1 MNYYKEIKNLIEE
14 KEVNDK
20 VRYLESNKETIKT
33 YYEIGSL
40 LIEAQDG
47 EEKAKYGDG
56 LIKKWSEKLTKEY
69 GNGYK
74 IANLKNM
81 RKFYIMFR
89 KSYTACSQSNLSWS
103 HYKYL
108 LKFDN
113 ENERNYYINRC
124 IQNNLSVRGLIN
136 EIKTK
141 SFDRLSYENKKH
153 IKLITDKKTSLDIKD
168 MIHDPI
174 LINIDNKEK
183 MSEKI
188 LKKYI
193 LKELEHFFLELGTGF
208 SFVGSEYK
216 LSYDNKN
223 YYVDL
228 LLFNTELNRYIVC
241 ELKLGEIKPGDVA
254 QTKVYMMLTDKFLKR
269 RFHNETIGIIIT
281 RKNGKL
287 ALEYVSDPNI
297 FITTY
302 RLSNKVLTNI

>member
-33 YYEIGSL
+33 YYEIGRL

-56 LIKKWSEKLTKEY
+56 LIKKWSSELSREY
-69 GNGYK
+69 GKGYNLT
-74 IANLKNM
+74 NLKNM
-81 RKFYIMFR
+81 RQLYLIIK
-89 KSYTACSQSNLSWS
+89 KSRTSCDQLTLTWS
-103 HYKYL
+103 HWRYL
-108 LKFDN
+108 LPLKN

-141 SFDRLSYENKKH
+141 SFDRLSYADKKH
-153 IKLITDKKTSLDIKD
+153 IKLITDKETSLDIKD

-174 LINIDNKEK
+174 LINIDDNEK
-183 MSEKI
+183 ISEKV

-208 SFVGSEYK
+208 TFVGSEYK

-241 ELKLGEIKPGDVA
+241 ELKLGEIKPRDVA

>member
-20 VRYLESNKETIKT
+20 VRYLESNKENIKT
-33 YYEIGSL
+33 YYEIGRL
-40 LIEAQDG
+40 LIKAQGG

-69 GNGYK
+69 GNNYSYR
-74 IANLKNM
+74 NLNYM
-81 RKFYIMFR
+81 RKFYTYF
-89 KSYTACSQSNLSWS
+89 KKVNTVCSQSNLSWS

-124 IQNNLSVRGLIN
+124 IQNNLSVRGLIK

-141 SFDRLSYENKKH
+141 SFNRLSYADKKH
-153 IKLITDKKTSLDIKD
+153 IKLITDKETSLDIKD

-174 LINIDNKEK
+174 LINIDQKEK
-183 MSEKI
+183 ISEKV

-208 SFVGSEYK
+208 TFVGSEYK

>member
-33 YYEIGSL
+33 YYEIGRL

-56 LIKKWSEKLTKEY
+56 LIKKWSSELSREY
-69 GNGYK
+69 GKGYNLT
-74 IANLKNM
+74 NLKNM
-81 RKFYIMFR
+81 RQLYLIIK
-89 KSYTACSQSNLSWS
+89 KSRTSCDQLTLTWS
-103 HYKYL
+103 HWRYL
-108 LKFDN
+108 LPLKN
-113 ENERNYYINRC
+113 ENERNYYTNRC

-141 SFDRLSYENKKH
+141 SFDRLSYADKKH

-208 SFVGSEYK
+208 TFVGSEYK

-241 ELKLGEIKPGDVA
+241 ELKLGEIKPRDVT

-297 FITTY
+297 FVTTY